1 MSLNNTKYF
10 YLVTE
15 PPKNVVMSQIVEFA
29 EFFGK
34 NGLDFKAIFILSFR
48 EYIKNYRM
56 LKAAQKQI
64 SELLREKPEMY
75 AGFFSKNRFGV
86 LTSSILMAVR
96 LKLENYKSHL
106 VFHARGGFSSNI
118 LAKVKRINRRL
129 EFIYDVRG
137 DNIAE
142 FDYLSRQVNMPDE
155 KRARILGKIAESEKQ
170 IMQDASHMFCV
181 SNVLKSKLTEGYD
194 IGHEKITVVP
204 CLADPSRFSY
214 NPVLRRKMRKQLK
227 LEDKFVM
234 VYPGGIGRWHSTEQ
248 VFGLA
253 ADIMN
258 NNEDVFFVILTP
270 DLEAAAAYAEKLLPS
285 GRYMISSAARSEMPG
300 YLMAADMGLL
310 LREEHPLNEV
320 ASPTKFAEYMI
331 AGLPA
336 MISENIGDYSAFV
349 RLNKTG
355 IVIGDL
361 KNKAEYLQKFAEFR
375 TGCVSIKREEISVKG
390 HQNFSKTRYLP
401 VMKQIYLSVAG

>member
-34 NGLDFKAIFILSFR
+34 NGLDFKAIFILSFK
-48 EYIKNYRM
+48 EYIKNRKQ
-56 LKAAQKQI
+56 LKASQKHI
-64 SELLREKPEMY
+64 AELLRETPEMY
-75 AGFFSKNRFGV
+75 AGFFSKNWFGI
-86 LTSSILMAVR
+86 LMSSILMALR
-96 LKLENYKSHL
+96 LKLENHNSRL
-106 VFHARGGFSSNI
+106 VFHSRGGFSSNI
-118 LAKVKRINRRL
+118 LAKVKKINRRI

-142 FDYLSRQVNMPDE
+142 FDYLSRQTNMPDE
-155 KRARILGKIAESEKQ
+155 KRMRILGKIAESEKQ

-181 SNVLKSKLTEGYD
+181 SNVLKSKLTGDYD
-194 IGHEKITVVP
+194 IRQEKITVVP

-227 LEDKFVM
+227 LEAKFAL

-248 VFGLA
+248 VFRLTA
-253 ADIMN
+253 EVLNSND
-258 NNEDVFFVILTP
+258 DVFFIILTP
-270 DLEAAAAYAEKLLPS
+270 DLEAAAVYAERLLPA
-285 GRYMISSAARSEMPG
+285 GRYMIRSAARSEMPG

-310 LREEHPLNEV
+310 LREDHPLNEV

-331 AGLPA
+331 AGLPV

-355 IVIGDL
+355 IVINDL
-361 KNKAEYLQKFAEFR
+361 KDKAEYLQKFAEFR
-375 TGCVSIKREEISVKG
+375 AGCASLKREEISVKG
-390 HQNFSKTRYLP
+390 HQNFSKTKYLP